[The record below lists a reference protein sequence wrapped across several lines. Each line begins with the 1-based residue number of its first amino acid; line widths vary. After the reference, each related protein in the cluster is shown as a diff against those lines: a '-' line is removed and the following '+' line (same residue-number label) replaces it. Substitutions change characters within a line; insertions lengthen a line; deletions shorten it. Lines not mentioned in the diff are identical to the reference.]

1 MTGRGIGAIAVV
13 ATGEGISRRHGALR
27 GALGGLALAIAA
39 AVAVAPLATAQG
51 QAPPAELSEVRRR
64 IADLENSLRQL
75 EQRQA
80 VVGRERQRIDAEL
93 ALAQMKVKEGEA
105 ELALAVAAEGV
116 AARAAAAAQD
126 RLRGAGDTLR
136 AQLGLL
142 AVFGRVGLLPVV
154 LHAVGAEQD
163 LQRRVTVTLA
173 VVREHKRRRDEIAAL
188 VDARTAALGELSRRR
203 EEAAAGRRAL
213 DERRRGLV
221 ATRERAVAE
230 LARLERERRSGAFA
244 LGEAREAEGRLERLW
259 GSMTAAA
266 EPATADVRLLR
277 GALPWPV
284 KWAQVMR
291 PFGAQRD
298 PRYGTTTVSNGVI
311 LMVAPGDEVR
321 AIAKGKV
328 VFAQFFK
335 GYGNLVIVN
344 HENQVYS
351 LYAQLASMFARSGQR
366 IAMGEAV
373 GMAGKGEGQGGNL
386 YLEIRVGQRPQDPL
400 VWLKPF
406 GK

>member
-1 MTGRGIGAIAVV
+1 MSRHTGAPAAPTAPG
-13 ATGEGISRRHGALR
+13 SRRFAARRCAAGAL
-27 GALGGLALAIAA
+27 AA
-39 AVAVAPLATAQG
+39 AALLAAAAQG
-51 QAPPAELSEVRRR
+51 QAPPAELTEVRRR
-64 IADLENSLRQL
+64 ITELEGNLRRL
-75 EQRQA
+75 EQEQVA
-80 VVGRERQRIDAEL
+80 VGRERQRLDTEL

-105 ELALAVAAEGV
+105 ELALAVAAEGA
-116 AARAAAAAQD
+116 AARAAEAAQD

-136 AQLGLL
+136 AQLGML

-188 VDARTAALGELSRRR
+188 VEARTAALGELSRRR
-203 EEAAAGRRAL
+203 EEASAGRRAL
-213 DERRRGLV
+213 EDRRRVLV
-221 ATRERAVAE
+221 ATRARAVAE
-230 LARLERERRSGAFA
+230 LARLERERRSGALA
-244 LGEAREAEGRLERLW
+244 LADAREAEGRLERLW
-259 GSMTAAA
+259 ASTTAAA
-266 EPATADVRLLR
+266 EPGVADVRLLR
-277 GALPWPV
+277 GGLPWPV
-284 KWAQVMR
+284 KWAQVVR
-291 PFGAQRD
+291 PFGSQRD

-311 LMVAPGDEVR
+311 LSAAPGEEVR
-321 AIAKGKV
+321 AVAKGKV

-351 LYAQLASMFARSGQR
+351 LYAQLASMFARAGQR

-373 GMAGKGEGQGGNL
+373 GMTGRGEGQGGNL
-386 YLEIRVGQRPQDPL
+386 YLEIRVGQKPQDPL